1 MDLFDQ
7 ISDNSLP
14 PLVIAEL
21 SGNHGG
27 DLSKALDLIDAA
39 VESGAD
45 AIKLQTYK
53 PETITVR
60 GKDDRFLLKDGLWA
74 GQYLHDLY
82 NDAMT
87 PGIGTIHF
95 LKKLKDLVLSCLV
108 HRLMRLRLIS

>member
-1 MDLFDQ
+1 MDLFDK
-7 ISDNSLP
+7 ISNNALP
-14 PLVIAEL
+14 PVLIAEL

-27 DLSKALDLIDAA
+27 DLSKALDLIEAA

-74 GQYLHDLY
+74 GQYLYDLY

-87 PGIGTIHF
+87 PWDWHEATFGKSSRIR
-95 LKKLKDLVLSCLV
+95 C
-108 HRLMRLRLIS
+108 